1 MNDSSLATWHPT
13 ETFDLQMT
21 GEGKHAAY
29 EYRCNDCGETFEQRR
44 AFAAR
49 HGEAEVPEVRKRE
62 GLKAFFAFYA
72 RTSKKS

>member
-1 MNDSSLATWHPT
+1 MIC
-13 ETFDLQMT
+13 LQMT

-29 EYRCNDCGETFEQRR
+29 EYRCNDGGESFEQRKSI
-44 AFAAR
+44 AAR